1 MIYSRI
7 LGKVSEGCWLYND
20 VGCIFRYTELGL
32 KIALSLNPLTLK
44 ISLVILLTVRQMIL
58 IMQVWRIWFCIN

>member
-58 IMQVWRIWFCIN
+58 IMQVRRIWFWIN